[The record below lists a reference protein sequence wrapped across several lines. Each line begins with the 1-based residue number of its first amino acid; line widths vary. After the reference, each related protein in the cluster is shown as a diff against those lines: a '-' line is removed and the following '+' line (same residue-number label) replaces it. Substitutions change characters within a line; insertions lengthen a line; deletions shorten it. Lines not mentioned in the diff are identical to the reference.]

1 MNGYVDFHS
10 GILPEPD
17 VEDVE
22 AEVNKSIETLIT
34 LHKAKIKTVVATPFF
49 NSVDDNVPSFLAKR
63 EEAYNILAE
72 KTKGRSL
79 PRVILGAEVLFT
91 TSLLDIDD
99 VDKLCVGN
107 TNYIMLALPYQEY
120 SDIVLE
126 TLQKIIISKNLCPI
140 IAHIEKYLEFYTIE
154 QIEKISSLGVI
165 MQLSC
170 DAIINRATRKSALE
184 LLSRNVVQII
194 GSNEMAS
201 SEAPKSKMEAAMNI
215 LNKDVT
221 SMLTVNPDGTKKRTQ
236 AAMDVLN
243 KNISD
248 IASDISSPSPQYADA
263 IRIMRYHLPLGKYKQ
278 IKNNAGMIISNANI
292 KDIMAV

>member
-10 GILPEPD
+10 GILPRMD
-17 VEDVE
+17 VKNVE
-22 AEVNKSIETLIT
+22 AGADESVEILKI
-34 LHKAKIKTVVATPFF
+34 LHKAKIKTVVATPYF

-63 EEAYNILAE
+63 EESYKFLE
-72 KTKGRSL
+72 KKVQGVSL

-91 TSLLDIDD
+91 TSLLDIRDL
-99 VDKLCVGN
+99 DKLCVGN

-120 SDIVLE
+120 SEMVLE
-126 TLQKIIISKNLCPI
+126 TLQKIIISKNLCPV

-170 DAIINRATRKSALE
+170 DAIIKRTTRKSALE

-194 GSNEMAS
+194 GSNDITKDEGTRTKI
-201 SEAPKSKMEAAMNI
+201 EVAMNV

-221 SMLTVNPDGTKKRTQ
+221 KDLLTSNLS
-236 AAMDVLN
+236 DVT
-243 KNISD
+243 
-248 IASDISSPSPQYADA
+248 SPSPQYADA

-292 KDIMAV
+292 KDIMC

>member
-10 GILPEPD
+10 GILPKSD
-17 VEDVE
+17 AEDVNTE
-22 AEVNKSIETLIT
+22 TDVSIEILKI

-49 NSVDDNVPSFLAKR
+49 NSMNDNVPSFLAKR
-63 EEAYNILAE
+63 DEAYELLN
-72 KTKGRSL
+72 KKMKGQSL

-91 TSLLDIDD
+91 PSLLDIRD
-99 VDKLCVGN
+99 VNKLCVGN

-120 SDIVLE
+120 SEIVLE

-140 IAHIEKYLEFYTIE
+140 IAHIEKYLEFYTME

-170 DAIINRATRKSALE
+170 DAIINRTTRKSALE

-194 GSNEMAS
+194 GSND
-201 SEAPKSKMEAAMNI
+201 I
-215 LNKDVT
+215 
-221 SMLTVNPDGTKKRTQ
+221 TKHEGARTKIEV
-236 AAMDVLN
+236 AMDVLN
-243 KNISD
+243 KDLSSD
-248 IASDISSPSPQYADA
+248 VEDLASPSPQYADA

-292 KDIMAV
+292 KDIMS

>member
-10 GILPEPD
+10 GILPHLD
-17 VEDVE
+17 VENMDEELDRCVE
-22 AEVNKSIETLIT
+22 ILKI
-34 LHKAKIKTVVATPFF
+34 LHKAKIKTVVATPYF

-63 EEAYNILAE
+63 EEAFNLLNDKI
-72 KTKGRSL
+72 KGLSL
-79 PRVILGAEVLFT
+79 PRIIPGAEVLFT
-91 TSLLDIDD
+91 TSLLDIAETS
-99 VDKLCVGN
+99 KLCVGN

-120 SDIVLE
+120 SDMVLE
-126 TLQKIIISKNLCPI
+126 TLQKLIISKNLCPI

-194 GSNEMAS
+194 GSND
-201 SEAPKSKMEAAMNI
+201 I
-215 LNKDVT
+215 
-221 SMLTVNPDGTKKRTQ
+221 TKHNGHRSAIET
-236 AAMDVLN
+236 AMDVLN
-243 KNISD
+243 KDVSSYAAIDVLSKD
-248 IASDISSPSPQYADA
+248 IKEIHAEDLKAGVNEAISPSPQYADA

-292 KDIMAV
+292 KDIMC

>member
-10 GILPEPD
+10 GILPKLD
-17 VEDVE
+17 AEDKD
-22 AEVNKSIETLIT
+22 AEVNRCVEILKI

-63 EEAYNILAE
+63 EEAYKLLNE
-72 KTKGRSL
+72 KIKGMSL
-79 PRVILGAEVLFT
+79 PRVILGSEVLFT
-91 TSLLDIDD
+91 TSLLDINEAS
-99 VDKLCVGN
+99 KLCVGN

-120 SDIVLE
+120 SEMVLE
-126 TLQKIIISKNLCPI
+126 TLQKLIISKNLCPI

-194 GSNEMAS
+194 GSNDITKQDGHRSALE
-201 SEAPKSKMEAAMNI
+201 KAMDV

-221 SMLTVNPDGTKKRTQ
+221 SI
-236 AAMDVLN
+236 AAIDVLN
-243 KNISD
+243 KD
-248 IASDISSPSPQYADA
+248 IKEIHSADFKAGVEEAIAPSPQYADA

-292 KDIMAV
+292 KDIMC

>member
-10 GILPEPD
+10 GILPHLD
-17 VEDVE
+17 VENMEEELDRCVE
-22 AEVNKSIETLIT
+22 ILKI
-34 LHKAKIKTVVATPFF
+34 LHKAKIKTVVATPYF

-63 EEAYNILAE
+63 EEAFNLLNE
-72 KTKGRSL
+72 KIKGLSL
-79 PRVILGAEVLFT
+79 PRIIPGAEVLFT
-91 TSLLDIDD
+91 TSLLDISDTS
-99 VDKLCVGN
+99 KLCVGN

-120 SDIVLE
+120 SDMVLE
-126 TLQKIIISKNLCPI
+126 TLQKLIISKNLCPI

-170 DAIINRATRKSALE
+170 DAIINRTTRKSALE

-194 GSNEMAS
+194 GSND
-201 SEAPKSKMEAAMNI
+201 I
-215 LNKDVT
+215 
-221 SMLTVNPDGTKKRTQ
+221 TKQNGHRSALET
-236 AAMDVLN
+236 AMDVLN
-243 KNISD
+243 KDVSSYAAIDVLNKDLKD
-248 IASDISSPSPQYADA
+248 IHTDDFKAGVNEAISPSPQYADA

-292 KDIMAV
+292 KDIMC

>member
-10 GILPEPD
+10 GILPRMD
-17 VEDVE
+17 VKNVE
-22 AEVNKSIETLIT
+22 AGADESVEILKI
-34 LHKAKIKTVVATPFF
+34 LHKAKIKTVVATPYF

-63 EEAYNILAE
+63 EESYKFLE
-72 KTKGRSL
+72 KKVQGVSL

-91 TSLLDIDD
+91 TSLLDIRDL
-99 VDKLCVGN
+99 DKLCVGN

-120 SDIVLE
+120 SEMVLE
-126 TLQKIIISKNLCPI
+126 TLQKIIISKNLCPV

-170 DAIINRATRKSALE
+170 DAIINRTTRKSALE

-194 GSNEMAS
+194 GSNDITKDEGTRTKI
-201 SEAPKSKMEAAMNI
+201 EVAMNV

-221 SMLTVNPDGTKKRTQ
+221 KDLLTSNLS
-236 AAMDVLN
+236 DVT
-243 KNISD
+243 
-248 IASDISSPSPQYADA
+248 SPSPQYADA

-292 KDIMAV
+292 KDIMC

>member
-10 GILPEPD
+10 GILPKLDADSIDIE
-17 VEDVE
+17 VENSLD
-22 AEVNKSIETLIT
+22 TLT
-34 LHKAKIKTVVATPFF
+34 LLHKAKIKTVVATPFF

-63 EEAYNILAE
+63 EESFKYLSQ
-72 KTKGRSL
+72 KTKGQSL
-79 PRVILGAEVLFT
+79 PRIILGAEVLFT
-91 TSLLDIDD
+91 TSLLDIKD

-107 TNYIMLALPYQEY
+107 TNYIMLALPYQSY

-140 IAHIEKYLEFYTIE
+140 IAHIEKYLEFYTLD
-154 QIEKISSLGVI
+154 QIQKISSLGVI

-170 DAIINRATRKSALE
+170 DAIINRSTRKSALE

-194 GSNEMAS
+194 GSNDIAKHQGS
-201 SEAPKSKMEAAMNI
+201 RTKME
-215 LNKDVT
+215 V
-221 SMLTVNPDGTKKRTQ
+221 
-236 AAMDVLN
+236 AMDVLN
-243 KNISD
+243 KDITSD
-248 IASDISSPSPQYADA
+248 IIDITSPSPQYADA

-292 KDIMAV
+292 KDIMA

>member
-10 GILPEPD
+10 GILPKMD
-17 VEDVE
+17 VKNVE
-22 AEVNKSIETLIT
+22 AEADASVEILKI
-34 LHKAKIKTVVATPFF
+34 LHKAKIKTVVATPYF

-63 EEAYNILAE
+63 EESYKFLE
-72 KTKGRSL
+72 KKVQGISL

-91 TSLLDIDD
+91 TSLLDIRDL
-99 VDKLCVGN
+99 DKLCVGK

-120 SDIVLE
+120 SEMVLE

-170 DAIINRATRKSALE
+170 DAIINRTTRKSALE

-194 GSNEMAS
+194 GSNDITKDEGS
-201 SEAPKSKMEAAMNI
+201 RTKIEVAMNV

-221 SMLTVNPDGTKKRTQ
+221 KDLLTSNLSDV
-236 AAMDVLN
+236 AA
-243 KNISD
+243 
-248 IASDISSPSPQYADA
+248 PSPQYADA

-292 KDIMAV
+292 KDIMC

>member
-10 GILPEPD
+10 GILPKLNTENTD
-17 VEDVE
+17 
-22 AEVNKSIETLIT
+22 AEVEKCVEILKI
-34 LHKAKIKTVVATPFF
+34 LHKAKIKTVVATPYF
-49 NSVDDNVPSFLAKR
+49 NSVDDNVASFVSER
-63 EEAYNILAE
+63 EKAYNLLSE
-72 KTKGRSL
+72 KIKGVTL

-91 TSLLDIDD
+91 TSLLDIGDTS
-99 VDKLCVGN
+99 KLCVGN

-120 SDIVLE
+120 SELVPE
-126 TLQKIIISKNLCPI
+126 TLQKLIISKNLCPI

-170 DAIINRATRKSALE
+170 DAIINRSTRKSALE

-194 GSNEMAS
+194 GSNDITKQESQRSAL
-201 SEAPKSKMEAAMNI
+201 EAA
-215 LNKDVT
+215 L
-221 SMLTVNPDGTKKRTQ
+221 
-236 AAMDVLN
+236 DVLN
-243 KNISD
+243 K
-248 IASDISSPSPQYADA
+248 DISSIAPVDLLTKDVKDIKAADFKAGVTEAIAPSPQYADA

-292 KDIMAV
+292 KDIMS

>member
-1 MNGYVDFHS
+1 M
-10 GILPEPD
+10 
-17 VEDVE
+17 
-22 AEVNKSIETLIT
+22 
-34 LHKAKIKTVVATPFF
+34 HKAKIKTVVATPYF

-63 EEAYNILAE
+63 EESYKFLE
-72 KTKGRSL
+72 KKVQGVSL

-91 TSLLDIDD
+91 TSLLDIRDL
-99 VDKLCVGN
+99 DKLCVGN

-120 SDIVLE
+120 SEMVLE
-126 TLQKIIISKNLCPI
+126 TLQKIIISKNLCPV

-170 DAIINRATRKSALE
+170 DAIINRTTRKSALE

-194 GSNEMAS
+194 GSNDITKDEGTRTKI
-201 SEAPKSKMEAAMNI
+201 EVAMNV

-221 SMLTVNPDGTKKRTQ
+221 KDLLTSNLS
-236 AAMDVLN
+236 DVT
-243 KNISD
+243 
-248 IASDISSPSPQYADA
+248 SPSPQYADA

-292 KDIMAV
+292 KDIMC

>member
-10 GILPEPD
+10 GILPKLD
-17 VEDVE
+17 VKDVD
-22 AEVNKSIETLIT
+22 AEVENSLDTLRL

-63 EEAYNILAE
+63 EESFKCLSQ
-72 KTKGRSL
+72 KTKGQSL
-79 PRVILGAEVLFT
+79 PRVIMGAEVLFT
-91 TSLLDIDD
+91 TSLLDIRDI
-99 VDKLCVGN
+99 DKLCVGN
-107 TNYIMLALPYQEY
+107 TNYIMLALPYQGY

-140 IAHIEKYLEFYTIE
+140 IAHIEKYLEFYTID
-154 QIEKISSLGVI
+154 QIQRISSLGVI

-184 LLSRNVVQII
+184 LLSKNVVQII
-194 GSNEMAS
+194 GSNDIV
-201 SEAPKSKMEAAMNI
+201 KHQGQRSKIEVAIDVLMT
-215 LNKDVT
+215 KDV
-221 SMLTVNPDGTKKRTQ
+221 S
-236 AAMDVLN
+236 
-243 KNISD
+243 SD
-248 IASDISSPSPQYADA
+248 ITDITSPSPQYADA

-292 KDIMAV
+292 KDIMA